1 MSRILSKFAT
11 AAALM
16 VACAAPAQAGV
27 IGYSWSPFDAPIAP
41 GEVMVATFDA
51 PLAAGYTMTWNSNAG
66 IYQGALVPGIAA
78 PPQNDTTKYL
88 SVLTGGLATLTS
100 PGTIKSLSF
109 YWGSID
115 DYNTITFKGAN
126 GFSQSYDGD
135 DLNSPA
141 NGNQQA
147 ASTNR
152 RYYFTFDPNDQIDQV
167 LFSSSGNSF
176 EFDNIAVND
185 PPNNVPEPLT
195 LALFASGLAGI
206 SLLRRRRLQPA
217 KA

>member
-1 MSRILSKFAT
+1 MSKLLSRFAT
-11 AAALM
+11 AAAFV
-16 VACAAPAQAGV
+16 VAGATAANAGV
-27 IGYSWSPFDAPIAP
+27 ISYSWSPFDAAIAP
-41 GEVMVATFDA
+41 GEAMIQTFDA
-51 PLAAGYTMTWNSNAG
+51 PIAAGYTMTWSNAA
-66 IYQGALVPGIAA
+66 IYQGPLVPGIAA
-78 PPQNDTTKYL
+78 PPQNDATKYL
-88 SVLTGGLATLTS
+88 SVLTGGLATLTA

-109 YWGSID
+109 YWGSMD
-115 DYNTITFKGAN
+115 EYNKITFQGAN
-126 GFSQSYDGD
+126 GFTKSFDGD

-152 RYYFTFDPNDQIDQV
+152 RYYFTFDPNDKINKV

-185 PPNNVPEPLT
+185 PPSDVPEPLT
-195 LALFASGLAGI
+195 LSLFASGLAGAAF
-206 SLLRRRRLQPA
+206 LRRRRLQTV

>member
-1 MSRILSKFAT
+1 MSKILSKFAT

-16 VACAAPAQAGV
+16 VACVAPASAGV
-27 IGYSWSPFDAPIAP
+27 IGYSWSPFDAPMAA
-41 GEVMVATFDA
+41 GETMIQTFDA
-51 PLAAGYTMTWNSNAG
+51 PLAAGYTMTWSNAG
-66 IYQGALVPGIAA
+66 LYQGALVPGIAA
-78 PPQNDTTKYL
+78 PPVGDDTKYL
-88 SVLTGGLATLTS
+88 SVFTGGLATLTA
-100 PGTIKSLSF
+100 PGTISSLSF

-126 GFSQSYDGD
+126 GFSKSFDGD

-152 RYYFTFDPNDQIDQV
+152 RYYFTFDPNDKINQV

-185 PPNNVPEPLT
+185 PPANVPEPLT
-195 LALFASGLAGI
+195 LALFASGLAGVT
-206 SLLRRRRLQPA
+206 LLRRRRLQPA